1 MFRWL
6 LDRPGTFFG
15 FLSGIFISV
24 ATTAL
29 SNFALAEQAPGN
41 ISKLIRSALISFL
54 AASSWFLLGELIT
67 ALKKRVAEN
76 QEGLTGTKE
85 QTYTRALQVVEKTEG
100 WKLYALLLV
109 AAAASVLWPFL

>member
-6 LDRPGTFFG
+6 LERPGTFFG

-41 ISKLIRSALISFL
+41 TPKLIRSALISFV
-54 AASSWFLLGELIT
+54 AAASWFLLGELLA
-67 ALKKRVAEN
+67 ALKKRVSEN
-76 QEGLTGTKE
+76 QEGLSGTKE
-85 QTYTRALQVVEKTEG
+85 QTYTRAVEVVRKTQS
-100 WKLYALLLV
+100 WKLYALLLL
-109 AAAASVLWPFL
+109 AAACSVMWPFL